1 MATLTFPQKNEPSR
15 YNQKMQGVVYLDI
28 FPHIEWIND
37 VINEKMGVLQQIYHQ
52 KKAEYFER
60 KEQESNEGS
69 SLAPFKDFNFVIL
82 VALLSMNV
90 RNSVNFS
97 C

>member
-52 KKAEYFER
+52 KKLNI
-60 KEQESNEGS
+60 SNEKNKN
-69 SLAPFKDFNFVIL
+69 LMKDPH
-82 VALLSMNV
+82 
-90 RNSVNFS
+90 
-97 C
+97 